1 MASRWAIPE
10 AQVSARS
17 PRAGRGPADGLRIGW
32 VERVS
37 LPDLGLLRVAAKV
50 DTGARTSA
58 LHVTAV
64 EHPAPDGEVH
74 PTSRRFL
81 YAVLP
86 PGRHGEKRVVR
97 LAVTDWVEVRDTSGR
112 LERRPVIVT
121 TLELGPFRRTIRL
134 SLTDRGDMRYPLLVG
149 RTALFPGVLVDPAA
163 RFLLR
168 QRPRRSKGKPK
179 REKI

>member
-1 MASRWAIPE
+1 
-10 AQVSARS
+10 VSARS
-17 PRAGRGPADGLRIGW
+17 PRSGRGPAEPLRIGW

-64 EHPAPDGEVH
+64 EHPAPDGEAH
-74 PTSRRFL
+74 PSARRWL

-86 PGRHGEKRVVR
+86 PGRHGEKKVVR

-121 TLELGPFRRTIRL
+121 TLELGPFRRSIRL

-163 RFLLR
+163 RFLL
-168 QRPRRSKGKPK
+168 PRGAGKTKRKPKSSPSK